1 MFKDVFEN
9 HSICKKLP
17 PSCSTDYTSISY
29 VESYFELFEN
39 ILEKCHMEQDRL
51 LCGIGFL
58 WLTDIIPHAY
68 THEVLK
74 LDEI

>member
-9 HSICKKLP
+9 HSVCKKLP

-39 ILEKCHMEQDRL
+39 ILEKCHMEQDIDS
-51 LCGIGFL
+51 CAG
-58 WLTDIIPHAY
+58 
-68 THEVLK
+68 
-74 LDEI
+74 